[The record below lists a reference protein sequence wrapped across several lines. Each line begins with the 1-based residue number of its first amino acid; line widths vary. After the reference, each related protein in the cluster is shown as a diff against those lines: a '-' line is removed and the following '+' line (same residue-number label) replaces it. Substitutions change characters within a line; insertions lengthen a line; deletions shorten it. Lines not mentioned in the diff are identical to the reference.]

1 MINPN
6 PLKEK
11 RAKLIADA
19 QAILDRTEPLTPED
33 RTNLDKMHADALAY
47 GGDIER
53 IERQNEMEMKH
64 APTHQAV
71 IQEDR
76 KAEKRAAFFKAMREG
91 RSGLSKEERA
101 LVEDTT
107 GLYMVPEDLEAEIYR
122 GLPQINVIRQLAT
135 IRNTSR
141 DKVSKRSMTEVSV
154 GWGKLELGT
163 AITESTIVPS
173 KEYIYAEDLAGL
185 TKVGKDELND
195 TDANLSALIANSFS
209 VAIANAE
216 AKAFV
221 IGSGHNSSEPEGV
234 AVNTTLLTGIG
245 SSAGAAAVGT
255 YGRNW
260 TTDDTPIFEDLLKL
274 EYDLPAQYRN
284 GASWLMNS
292 KCEAQ
297 LRALRGG
304 GYTATDG
311 PFLWQPSLLVGQP
324 NNIDGYPIY
333 NQNDMGYPA
342 DTLAKT
348 NVIFG
353 NWKLGYM
360 IVDRAGISIQRLD
373 ELYAEAGLV
382 GFIVHFRVGGGVIR
396 EDAFRLMSNDT

>member
-6 PLKEK
+6 PMKEK

-19 QAILDRTEPLTPED
+19 QAILDKGELTPED
-33 RTNLDKMHADALAY
+33 RAALDKMHTDAKAY
-47 GGDIER
+47 GEDVER
-53 IERQNEMEMKH
+53 IERQNDMEMKH

-71 IQEDR
+71 ITEDR
-76 KAEKRAAFFKAMREG
+76 KAEKRSAFFKAMREG
-91 RSGLSKEERA
+91 RSGMSKEERA
-101 LVEDTT
+101 LVEDTS
-107 GLYMVPEDLEAEIYR
+107 GLYMVPEDMEAEIYR
-122 GLPQINVIRQLAT
+122 ALPQLNVIRQLAT
-135 IRNTSR
+135 IRPTSR
-141 DKVSKRSMTEVSV
+141 DKISKRSMTEVSV

-163 AITESTIVPS
+163 AITESTLVPS
-173 KEYIYAEDLAGL
+173 KEYIYVEDLSGL
-185 TKVGKDELND
+185 TKVGKDELQD
-195 TDANLSALIANSFS
+195 TDANLSSLIANSFS

-216 AKAFV
+216 AKGFTIGTGHTYNEPDGVAV
-221 IGSGHNSSEPEGV
+221 SAALLASIGSG
-234 AVNTTLLTGIG
+234 
-245 SSAGAAAVGT
+245 AGAAAVGA

-260 TTDDTPIFEDLLKL
+260 TTDDTPIFEDMLKL

-284 GASWLMNS
+284 GSSWLMNS

-304 GYTATDG
+304 GYTASDG
-311 PFLWQPSLLVGQP
+311 PFLWQPSLQVGQP
-324 NNIDGYPIY
+324 NNIDGFPVY

-360 IVDRAGISIQRLD
+360 IVDRQGISIQRLD
-373 ELYAEAGLV
+373 ELYAESGLV
-382 GFIVHFRVGGGVIR
+382 GFIVHFRVGGGIIR